1 MILALDFETANSDP
15 GSVCA
20 VGLAWFDGVR
30 ITGSWESLIRPH
42 RSCRWFSRFNIA
54 VHGITPEMVAQA
66 PEWGDVWPELAPHF
80 AGSLVIA
87 HNAAFDVPVLLRTL
101 ELYGFA
107 PPEFDFF
114 CTCKSARRVWPE
126 LENHKLNTVSDFLG
140 WEFRHHD
147 AQEDAA
153 AAANALGAMLRATGS
168 ADVTELADRLGIA
181 PGHVSP
187 AGFTPC
193 KVRTPRK
200 RKPAK
205 S

>member
-20 VGLAWFDGVR
+20 VGLAWFDGTR

-42 RSCRWFSRFNIA
+42 RSCRRFSRFNIA
-54 VHGITPEMVAQA
+54 VHGITPEMTAHA
-66 PEWGDVWPELAPHF
+66 PEWDEVWPELAPHF
-80 AGSLVIA
+80 AGSMVIA

-101 ELYGFA
+101 ELYGFT

-126 LENHKLNTVSDFLG
+126 LKNHKLNTISDFLG
-140 WEFRHHD
+140 WKFRHHD
-147 AQEDAA
+147 AREDAA

-168 ADVTELADRLGIA
+168 TDVPELADRLGIA
-181 PGHVSP
+181 PGRVCA

-193 KVRTPRK
+193 KVRTPQK
-200 RKPAK
+200 RRPVQ